1 MTEKKKTQQKDE
13 TKSTAATVVY
23 LGPEIPGVV
32 SAGAVF
38 KNGLTKKLEEKAEE
52 LPAIKMLLVPLKDA
66 VKMKKELRKETSA
79 ARICYQKIAESAA
92 QKGV

>member
-13 TKSTAATVVY
+13 LKNAVPTVVY
-23 LGPEIPGVV
+23 LGPEIPGIV

-38 KNGLTKKLEEKAEE
+38 NNGLTKKLEEKAEK
-52 LPAIKMLLVPLKDA
+52 LPEIKMLMVPLKDA
-66 VKMKKELRKETSA
+66 VKIKKELRKETSA
-79 ARICYQKIAESAA
+79 AKICYQRIAEYA